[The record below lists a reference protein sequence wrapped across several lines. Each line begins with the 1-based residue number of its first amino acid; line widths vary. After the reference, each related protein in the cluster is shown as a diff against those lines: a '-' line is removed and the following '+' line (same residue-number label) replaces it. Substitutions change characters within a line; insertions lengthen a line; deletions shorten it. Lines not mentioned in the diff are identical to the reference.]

1 MRVQLKIKVE
11 TKNSEISNRS
21 IRVAKVLNAPIELVW
36 EVWTNPSQIS
46 HWWAPK
52 DFTTSIKKMDVSIG
66 GEWLLDIK
74 GPDGK
79 NFPNKSIYRE
89 LVPYKKIVFQ
99 HFNPHYL
106 ATVLFESRDEETFM
120 DWNME
125 FETQE
130 LYDTIVKVFKAD
142 EGLKQNV
149 EKLENYLSLR
159 MK

>member
-1 MRVQLKIKVE
+1 ME
-11 TKNSEISNRS
+11 TQNTEISNRS
-21 IRVAKVLNAPIELVW
+21 IRVAKVLHAPIELVW
-36 EVWTNPSQIS
+36 DVWTNPSQIS

-52 DFTTSIKKMDVSIG
+52 DFTTTIKKMDVSIG

-74 GPDGK
+74 GSDGK

-142 EGLKQNV
+142 EGLKQNID
-149 EKLENYLSLR
+149 KLENYLQ
-159 MK
+159 KTNF

>member
-1 MRVQLKIKVE
+1 
-11 TKNSEISNRS
+11 
-21 IRVAKVLNAPIELVW
+21 
-36 EVWTNPSQIS
+36 
-46 HWWAPK
+46 
-52 DFTTSIKKMDVSIG
+52 MDVSIG

-74 GPDGK
+74 GSDGK

-106 ATVLFESRDEETFM
+106 ATILFEARGEETFM